1 MKNLRS
7 IVFLIWITPL
17 ISFSQSFDV
26 DKNIF
31 LDNDIIVAK
40 VSDNSSDVKIRIP
53 PDRKD
58 VYNLSKEPLND
69 SFQNNKF
76 KKYYIYDSTHSE
88 RYWDDNN
95 GPSYWTIIEDE
106 KIYYLLI
113 SLNSYMFYKYPID
126 NYDINNTYFSGKKA
140 NNGDIEAIERK
151 KYHSTKRGSIGLSNS
166 SLHIINNQSQNDLF
180 SLKHT
185 FLENR
190 INIYIKNYVKN
201 KIDVWQTKD
210 EFEKTSDYRLR
221 VTVSSRKLKAIDL
234 QKEAKK
240 KIINFFV
247 ESLKS
252 KYNQIENLDSG
263 FYSLES
269 YDADNETFLMKI
281 KTFPDDEIVVNIPI
295 SFARNVK
302 NKKKNVTIKN
312 HEFII
317 NDGKIILTYFDGY
330 LNEKPRSYSYI
341 KKTPDGRKFDF
352 ARPKSKNFKKSIPKS
367 EKVFQYDVKNQ
378 FKYVNTEIDYNFDP
392 IEIQS
397 DDFDLAND
405 YTKTSS
411 NKISVGKSKVDINI
425 PNNGKVN
432 NRYALVIGNEDY
444 KSMQTNLS
452 SDQNVDYAVN
462 DATIFKNYALSTLG
476 VKEENMHFLT
486 NATLGQMS
494 REIEL
499 VNKIVSK
506 IGEKAELIVYYAGH
520 GYPDNQTKAPYLI
533 PVDVSA
539 TNLENAIKL
548 DDLYASLASTNAS
561 KITVFLDA
569 CFTGA
574 GRSEGLLSSRGV
586 KVRPKTGV
594 LSGNIVV
601 FSASSSDQPSLP
613 NHNESHG
620 IFTYHLL
627 KKLQQTKGNVTL
639 GELSNYL
646 EQEVSLQSLKINKT
660 DQEPSVNVSNKVNDN
675 WRNWRF

>member
-1 MKNLRS
+1 MRS
-7 IVFLIWITPL
+7 IVFLILITPL

-26 DKNIF
+26 DKNFF
-31 LDNDIIVAK
+31 LDNSFKLVVEKD
-40 VSDNSSDVKIRIP
+40 KI
-53 PDRKD
+53 
-58 VYNLSKEPLND
+58 
-69 SFQNNKF
+69 
-76 KKYYIYDSTHSE
+76 
-88 RYWDDNN
+88 
-95 GPSYWTIIEDE
+95 
-106 KIYYLLI
+106 
-113 SLNSYMFYKYPID
+113 
-126 NYDINNTYFSGKKA
+126 NT
-140 NNGDIEAIERK
+140 
-151 KYHSTKRGSIGLSNS
+151 
-166 SLHIINNQSQNDLF
+166 
-180 SLKHT
+180 
-185 FLENR
+185 
-190 INIYIKNYVKN
+190 YIKNYVKN

-247 ESLKS
+247 EALKS
-252 KYNQIENLDSG
+252 KYNQIENLESG
-263 FYSLES
+263 FYSLAS

-281 KTFPDDEIVVNIPI
+281 KTFPDDEIVVNVPI
-295 SFARNVK
+295 SIARDVK
-302 NKKKNVTIKN
+302 NNKRKVFLRNQ
-312 HEFII
+312 EFII
-317 NDGKIILTYFDGY
+317 NDGKIILTYFEGYFNFAKMPAVYTYQGDEYTKEEIQQAAHKSGLPIQDYISRYNIKVNDGS
-330 LNEKPRSYSYI
+330 LNNTSI
-341 KKTPDGRKFDF
+341 KKYLVDGILYNVSEAGTRDF
-352 ARPKSKNFKKSIPKS
+352 FNDFGDKKMEYLYEITNRDFK
-367 EKVFQYDVKNQ
+367 KVFQYDVKNQ

-397 DDFDLAND
+397 DDIDLANN

-520 GYPDNQTKAPYLI
+520 GYPDNQNKAPYLI

-660 DQEPSVNVSNKVNDN
+660 DQEPSVNVSNKVNDK